1 MNNLTNNLT
10 VNLGARSYEISIET
24 GAIDSLGEKLSS
36 LGFSKK
42 IAVVSNKT
50 VFPLYGQ
57 RVTQSLVKAGF
68 DEVYPYE
75 IDDGEVF
82 KDLRHVE
89 SVLNRM
95 FKIGLDRKSAIVVL
109 GGGVVGD
116 LAGFAASIYMRGIA
130 LVQVPTTLLSQ
141 VDSSVGGKTGVNN
154 IFGKNMIGTFYQPRF
169 VCIDTD
175 TLKTLPM
182 RELRA
187 GIAEVIKYGIIKDAV
202 LFQFLKDNREKI
214 LSQDSAALKHIIHTS
229 CRTKADVVSKDERES
244 GLREILNCGHTAGH
258 ALETMTQYTQYLHGE
273 AVAWGM
279 YAEARLAAALGLLPN
294 AAIREI
300 KDLIEGYGLPTSI
313 SEDIEIEPLVD
324 AMIYDKKTVA
334 GAIKFV
340 LPTEIGKVKIIK
352 GIEKEFILS
361 VLKSEI

>member
-1 MNNLTNNLT
+1 MDNLT
-10 VNLGARSYEISIET
+10 VNLGERSYEISIGA

-36 LGFSKK
+36 LGFNKK
-42 IAVVSNKT
+42 IVIVSNET
-50 VFPLYGQ
+50 VFKHYGAC
-57 RVTQSLVKAGF
+57 VSQSLNKAGF
-68 DEVYPYE
+68 EVFP
-75 IDDGEVF
+75 IFIPDGEAY
-82 KDLRHVE
+82 KDMRYVE
-89 SVLNRM
+89 SVLNEM
-95 FKIGLDRKSAIVVL
+95 FTVGLDRKSAVVAL

-154 IFGKNMIGTFYQPRF
+154 PFGKNMIGTFYQPRF
-169 VCIDTD
+169 VCIDID
-175 TLKTLPM
+175 TLKTLPE

-187 GIAEVIKYGIIKDAV
+187 GIAEVIKYGIIRDAA
-202 LFQFLKDNREKI
+202 LFAFLKDNRQKI
-214 LSQDSAALKHIIHTS
+214 LSRDSAALKHIIHTS
-229 CRTKADVVSKDERES
+229 CRIKAEVVSKDEREA

-258 ALETMTQYTQYLHGE
+258 ALETVTQYTQYLHGE

-279 YAEARLAAALGLLPN
+279 YAEARIAAALGLLP
-294 AAIREI
+294 AAALKEIR
-300 KDLIEGYGLPTSI
+300 DLIEGYGLPTSI
-313 SEDIEIEPLVD
+313 PKGIAIGSLVE

-361 VLKSEI
+361 VLSAET